1 MTLPILVVAAVAIV
15 AATGGGSSSSSSSS
29 QPTAALTPTA
39 GPNIVSQA
47 AACTKVLAQLPLQ
60 LGTLDQRVVHPKPDT
75 PFVVAWGN
83 PAVILRCGAA
93 RPKSLHPGSSTVYVQ
108 NGTIASGPFF
118 DVTVDHD
125 GSVFTSVDR
134 AAYVS
139 VTIPTKYQ
147 GATIMPP
154 LSDAIAK
161 ALPAICSVPDNNG
174 STGSLPL
181 CTQRT

>member
-1 MTLPILVVAAVAIV
+1 MPILVVGAFAIV
-15 AATGGGSSSSSSSS
+15 AASGGSSSSSSSA

-39 GPNIVSQA
+39 GPNIASEA
-47 AACTKVLAQLPLQ
+47 APCTKVLAQLPLQ
-60 LGTLDQRVVHPKPDT
+60 LGTLDQRIVHPKPDT

-93 RPKSLHPGSSTVYVQ
+93 RPKSLHPGSSTQYIQVA
-108 NGTIASGPFF
+108 GTVPDAPYY
-118 DVTVDHD
+118 DVTSTD
-125 GSVFTSVDR
+125 GDEVYTTVDR

-139 VTIPTKYQ
+139 ITVPTKYQ
-147 GATIMPP
+147 GATVVPP

-161 ALPAICSVPDNNG
+161 ALPAVCGVPDNNG